1 MYETDFVVYEGVV
14 VPESVLLK
22 RERPNRYGAIEDL
35 PEEELAD
42 PDELE
47 RCILRD
53 ELEPVLLLP
62 KPESER
68 FNPAWNFSVDA
79 DFDAFASVD
88 FERMCPE
95 FDKARYKA
103 DKVEEERKE
112 VLLTVV
118 MLNERIKSKLKYK
131 LFLHVLK
138 GIIDLDDILDHDM
151 WQFARYCLRAVR
163 LKEQVKELR
172 EKSER
177 ERQKKADAFWRS
189 MGC

>member
-1 MYETDFVVYEGVV
+1 MDQKSFIVYNGIV
-14 VPESVLLK
+14 VPAAALRQQQQNDK
-22 RERPNRYGAIEDL
+22 YGHIEGL
-35 PEEELAD
+35 SNEELAD
-42 PDELE
+42 PDEIE

-53 ELEPVLLLP
+53 ELEPVLLLA

-88 FERMCPE
+88 FERTCPE
-95 FDKARYKA
+95 FNKARYKA
-103 DKVEEERKE
+103 DKLEEERKE

-118 MLNERIKSKLKYK
+118 MLNERIKSKFKYK
-131 LFLHVLK
+131 LFLQVLK
-138 GIIDLDDILDHDM
+138 GVIDIDDILNWDM

-163 LKEQVKELR
+163 LKKQVKELR
-172 EKSER
+172 ERSER